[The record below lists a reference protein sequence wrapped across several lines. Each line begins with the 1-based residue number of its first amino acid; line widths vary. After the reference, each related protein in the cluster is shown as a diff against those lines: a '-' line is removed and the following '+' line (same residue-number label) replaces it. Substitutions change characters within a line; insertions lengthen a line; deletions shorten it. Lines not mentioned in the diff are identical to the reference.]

1 MYGNEI
7 KTPKRKIVHTGN
19 FVILENYDAHIYH
32 TKYMEDDNKIAR
44 IRFFTPHIS
53 YSLHF

>member
-1 MYGNEI
+1 MYGNELKI
-7 KTPKRKIVHTGN
+7 PKRNI
-19 FVILENYDAHIYH
+19 VILENCDAHFYH

-53 YSLHF
+53 YTLHV